1 MSRGRD
7 MVRQAEFPLGVIG
20 VIAGGAACGGCGFT
34 MPSDAT
40 ICPACGFER
49 VAYPAGAVARYDW
62 ALNQPIG
69 DPLAKLVLLALVA
82 HDKPNS
88 EGIFPSQARLAR
100 LTGLSRRS
108 VVNALKRLRKAGW
121 VEREK
126 LRRRDGR
133 HCTNRYVIRQPGLAR
148 DHHVHEVHLDHVHE
162 VHTKG

>member
-1 MSRGRD
+1 MASQTELR
-7 MVRQAEFPLGVIG
+7 LGPVG
-20 VIAGGAACGGCGFT
+20 VVEGGVACGGCDFT
-34 MPSDAT
+34 MPSDAA
-40 ICPACGFER
+40 ICPVCGAER
-49 VAYPAGAVARYDW
+49 KAYPAGTVARFDW
-62 ALNQPIG
+62 VLDQPIG
-69 DPLAKLVLLALVA
+69 DPLAKLVLFALVL